1 MAISQVHLYKQVDT
15 SSRHQALLNQLTIAI
30 RSCTELDPILKLA
43 VDGLVRTLQIERSLI
58 LLLKYVDPLIKNR
71 SQKPIP
77 RAKAT
82 VIYEWLTPTSEGNQP
97 SPSSINS
104 SFWLSECDLCQMAYQ
119 HTPKPLILKDK
130 RCISCND
137 SAECVA
143 TVFDLD
149 SMPNLLLISLESQGT
164 VLGFLALQQR
174 QPRAGPTEEL
184 ELVELVSAQLSIAIL
199 QFQTL
204 RQTSALVEERTA
216 QLEWSL
222 SVQAKLY
229 EKTRQQIDQLRRLN
243 ALKDEFLST
252 MSDQMRNPLASMRM
266 AICMLRQPG
275 LPVERQ
281 VRYLDILEQQCNLEI
296 NLINDLLT
304 LQELES
310 HKSQLQPQK
319 VDMREMIQRLEQSF
333 TEKWSVKG
341 LSMEVHLPKRSLVLD
356 TDADSVNRILTELLT
371 NAGKYSE
378 PDTKVVLRAIYQA
391 NQKVPQIV
399 LSLSNIGSSISP
411 AEQEYI
417 FEKFRRGEGVMQK
430 GIQGTGLGLALVKCL
445 VEHLNGVITVSSS
458 PMSDSQSWLTC
469 FTLTLPQMQGG

>member
-30 RSCTELDPILKLA
+30 RSCTEPDPILKLA

-174 QPRAGPTEEL
+174 QPRAGLTEEL

>member
-1 MAISQVHLYKQVDT
+1 MAISQVHLYKQFDT

-58 LLLKYVDPLIKNR
+58 ILLKYVDPLIKNR
-71 SQKPIP
+71 SHKPIP

-97 SPSSINS
+97 PPSSINP
-104 SFWLSECDLCQMAYQ
+104 SFWLSECDLCQIAYQ
-119 HTPKPLILKDK
+119 DTPKPLILKDK
-130 RCISCND
+130 RCISSSD

-143 TVFDLD
+143 TVFDLE

-174 QPRAGPTEEL
+174 QPRAWLTEEL
-184 ELVELVSAQLSIAIL
+184 ELVELVSAQLSIAVL

-266 AICMLRQPG
+266 AICMLRQPE

-319 VDMREMIQRLEQSF
+319 VDMREIIERLEQSF
-333 TEKWSVKG
+333 TQKWSAKG

-356 TDADSVNRILTELLT
+356 TDADSVNRILSELLT

-378 PDTKVVLRAIYQA
+378 PDTKVVLRAIYQV

-411 AEQEYI
+411 TEQEYI

>member
-1 MAISQVHLYKQVDT
+1 MAISQVHLYKQFDT

-30 RSCTELDPILKLA
+30 RSCTELEQILKLA

-58 LLLKYVDPLIKNR
+58 LFLKYVDPLIKNR

-82 VIYEWLTPTSEGNQP
+82 VIYEWSILNSEGNQP
-97 SPSSINS
+97 SPSSINQ
-104 SFWLSECDLCQMAYQ
+104 SFSLSDCGLCQMAYQ
-119 HTPKPLILKDK
+119 HSPKPLIFNEKN
-130 RCISCND
+130 STSYGD
-137 SAECVA
+137 STEGVTAI
-143 TVFDLD
+143 FDLD

-174 QPRAGPTEEL
+174 QPRVWLTEEL

-204 RQTSALVEERTA
+204 RQTSALVQERTD

-222 SVQAKLY
+222 SVQKKLY

-252 MSDQMRNPLASMRM
+252 MNDQMRNPLASMRM

-304 LQELES
+304 LQELKS
-310 HKSQLQPQK
+310 HKTKLQPQK
-319 VDMREMIQRLEQSF
+319 VDIREIIERLEQSF

-341 LSMEVHLPKRSLVLD
+341 LSMEVHLPKRSLILY
-356 TDADSVNRILTELLT
+356 TDADSVNRILNELLT

-411 AEQEYI
+411 AEQDYI
-417 FEKFRRGEGVMQK
+417 FEEFRRGEGVMQK
-430 GIQGTGLGLALVKCL
+430 GIQGTGLGLALVKSL

-458 PMSDSQSWLTC
+458 LIENSPSSLTC
-469 FTLTLPQMQGG
+469 FTLTLPQMQG

>member
-1 MAISQVHLYKQVDT
+1 
-15 SSRHQALLNQLTIAI
+15 
-30 RSCTELDPILKLA
+30 
-43 VDGLVRTLQIERSLI
+43 
-58 LLLKYVDPLIKNR
+58 
-71 SQKPIP
+71 
-77 RAKAT
+77 
-82 VIYEWLTPTSEGNQP
+82 
-97 SPSSINS
+97 
-104 SFWLSECDLCQMAYQ
+104 
-119 HTPKPLILKDK
+119 
-130 RCISCND
+130 
-137 SAECVA
+137 
-143 TVFDLD
+143 
-149 SMPNLLLISLESQGT
+149 
-164 VLGFLALQQR
+164 
-174 QPRAGPTEEL
+174 
-184 ELVELVSAQLSIAIL
+184 
-199 QFQTL
+199 
-204 RQTSALVEERTA
+204 
-216 QLEWSL
+216 
-222 SVQAKLY
+222 
-229 EKTRQQIDQLRRLN
+229 
-243 ALKDEFLST
+243 
-252 MSDQMRNPLASMRM
+252 
-266 AICMLRQPG
+266 
-275 LPVERQ
+275 
-281 VRYLDILEQQCNLEI
+281 LEQQCNLEI

>member
-1 MAISQVHLYKQVDT
+1 MAISQVHLYKQFDT
-15 SSRHQALLNQLTIAI
+15 SSRHQTLLNQLTIAI
-30 RSCTELDPILKLA
+30 RSCTELDQILKLA
-43 VDGLVRTLQIERSLI
+43 IDGLVRTLQVERSLI

-82 VIYEWLTPTSEGNQP
+82 VIYEWPILTSEGNQP
-97 SPSSINS
+97 SPSSINQ
-104 SFWLSECDLCQMAYQ
+104 SFSLSDCGLCQMAYQ
-119 HTPKPLILKDK
+119 HTPKPLIFNEKN
-130 RCISCND
+130 STSYGD
-137 SAECVA
+137 STEGVVA
-143 TVFDLD
+143 IFDLD

-174 QPRAGPTEEL
+174 QPRVWLTEEL

-266 AICMLRQPG
+266 AICMLRQPE

-304 LQELES
+304 LQELEF
-310 HKSQLQPQK
+310 HKTQLQPQK
-319 VDMREMIQRLEQSF
+319 VDIREMIERLEQSF
-333 TEKWSVKG
+333 TQKWSVKG
-341 LSMEVHLPKRSLVLD
+341 LSMEVHLPKRSLIID
-356 TDADSVNRILTELLT
+356 TDADSVNRILNELLT

-399 LSLSNIGSSISP
+399 LSLANIGSSISP
-411 AEQEYI
+411 AEQDYI

-430 GIQGTGLGLALVKCL
+430 GIQGTGLGLALVKSL

-458 PMSDSQSWLTC
+458 PIENSQSWLTC
-469 FTLTLPQMQGG
+469 FTLTLPQMQG

>member
-1 MAISQVHLYKQVDT
+1 MAISQIHLYKQFDT
-15 SSRHQALLNQLTIAI
+15 SSRHQALLNQLTMAI
-30 RSCTELDPILKLA
+30 RSCTELDQILKLG
-43 VDGLVRTLQIERSLI
+43 VDGLVRTLQVEQSFV
-58 LLLKYVDPLIKNR
+58 LLLKYVDPLIKNI
-71 SQKPIP
+71 SQKRIP

-82 VIYEWLTPTSEGNQP
+82 VAYEWPILASEG
-97 SPSSINS
+97 SLPSSNS
-104 SFWLSECDLCQMAYQ
+104 TNQSFSLSECGLCQMAYKN
-119 HTPKPLILKDK
+119 TPKPLIFTDK
-130 RCISCND
+130 HCISVDD
-137 SAECVA
+137 SLESVA
-143 TVFDLD
+143 AVFDFD
-149 SMPNLLLISLESQGT
+149 NIPNLLLISLESQGT

-174 QPRAGPTEEL
+174 QPRVWLNEEL
-184 ELVELVSAQLSIAIL
+184 ELVQLVSAQMSIAIL

-304 LQELES
+304 MQELES
-310 HKSQLQPQK
+310 QKCRVQPQK
-319 VDMREMIQRLEQSF
+319 VDIREIIERLDESF
-333 TEKWSVKG
+333 AQKWSAKG
-341 LSMEVHLPKRSLVLD
+341 LSMELHLPKRSLVLD
-356 TDADSVNRILTELLT
+356 TDADSVNRILQELLT

-378 PDTKVVLRAIYQA
+378 PETKVVLRATYQV

-399 LSLSNIGSSISP
+399 ISLSNIGSSISP
-411 AEQEYI
+411 TEQDYI
-417 FEKFRRGEGVMQK
+417 FEKFRRGEGVMQR

-445 VEHLNGVITVSSS
+445 VQHLNGTISVSSS
-458 PMSDSQSWLTC
+458 PMSDRQSWLTC
-469 FTLTLPQMQGG
+469 FTLTLPQMQG

>member
-1 MAISQVHLYKQVDT
+1 MAISQIHLSKQFDNT
-15 SSRHQALLNQLTIAI
+15 SRHQALLNQLTMAI

-71 SQKPIP
+71 SPQPIP

-82 VIYEWLTPTSEGNQP
+82 VIYEWSSLASE
-97 SPSSINS
+97 SPSSINQ
-104 SFWLSECDLCQMAYQ
+104 SFSLSDCNLCQMAY
-119 HTPKPLILKDK
+119 HNTPKPLVFNNKH
-130 RCISCND
+130 CIGCSD
-137 SAECVA
+137 SGECVA
-143 TVFDLD
+143 AVFDFN
-149 SMPNLLLISLESQGT
+149 SMPNLLLIALESQGT

-174 QPRAGPTEEL
+174 QSRVWLAEEL
-184 ELVELVSAQLSIAIL
+184 ELVELVSAQLSIAVL

-275 LPVERQ
+275 LTIERQ

-304 LQELES
+304 LQELETQ
-310 HKSQLQPQK
+310 KSRLQPQK
-319 VDMREMIQRLEQSF
+319 VDVREIIKKLEQSF

-341 LSMEVHLPKRSLVLD
+341 LNMEVHLPKRSLIFD
-356 TDADSVNRILTELLT
+356 TDAESITRILQELLT

-378 PDTKVVLRAIYQA
+378 PDTKVVLRATYEV
-391 NQKVPQIV
+391 NQKVPEII

-411 AEQEYI
+411 AEQDYI
-417 FEKFRRGEGVMQK
+417 FEKFRRGEGVMQR

-445 VEHLNGVITVSSS
+445 VEHLNGTITVSSS
-458 PMSDSQSWLTC
+458 PMSDRQSWLTC
-469 FTLTLPQMQGG
+469 FTLTLPQMPGG

>member
-174 QPRAGPTEEL
+174 QPRAWLTEEL

>member
-1 MAISQVHLYKQVDT
+1 MAISQIHLSKPIDT
-15 SSRHQALLNQLTIAI
+15 SSSHQALLNQLTMAI
-30 RSCTELDPILKLA
+30 RSCTELDQILKLA

-71 SQKPIP
+71 SPQPIP

-82 VIYEWLTPTSEGNQP
+82 VIYEWPILASEGNQP
-97 SPSSINS
+97 LPSSINQF
-104 SFWLSECDLCQMAYQ
+104 FWLSECSLSKLAYQ
-119 HTPKPLILKDK
+119 STPKPLILNDK
-130 RCISCND
+130 HCISYSNSVED
-137 SAECVA
+137 VA
-143 TVFDLD
+143 AVFDFD

-164 VLGFLALQQR
+164 VLGFLLLQQR
-174 QPRAGPTEEL
+174 QPRIWLTEEL

-281 VRYLDILEQQCNLEI
+281 IRYLDILEQQCNLEI

-310 HKSQLQPQK
+310 QKSQLQPQK
-319 VDMREMIQRLEQSF
+319 VDIREMIKKLEQSF
-333 TEKWSVKG
+333 TEKWSIKG

-356 TDADSVNRILTELLT
+356 TDADSVSRIIQELLT

-378 PDTKVVLRAIYQA
+378 PDTKVVLRASYQV
-391 NQKVPQIV
+391 NQKVPQVI

-411 AEQEYI
+411 AEQDYI

-445 VEHLNGVITVSSS
+445 VQHLNGTITVSSS
-458 PMSDSQSWLTC
+458 PIDNSQSWLTC
-469 FTLTLPQMQGG
+469 FTLTLPQMPG

>member
-1 MAISQVHLYKQVDT
+1 MTISQLHLSKQFDN
-15 SSRHQALLNQLTIAI
+15 SSRHQALLNQLTMAI

-43 VDGLVRTLQIERSLI
+43 VDGLIRTLQVERSLI

-71 SQKPIP
+71 CPQPIP

-82 VIYEWLTPTSEGNQP
+82 VIYEWPILAAEGKP
-97 SPSSINS
+97 LSPSSINQ
-104 SFWLSECDLCQMAYQ
+104 SFSLSDCNLCQMAYQ
-119 HTPKPLILKDK
+119 NTPKPLVLNNKH
-130 RCISCND
+130 CIGCSN
-137 SAECVA
+137 SGECVA
-143 TVFDLD
+143 TVFDFN
-149 SMPNLLLISLESQGT
+149 SMPNLLLIALESQGT

-174 QPRAGPTEEL
+174 QPRVWLTEEL
-184 ELVELVSAQLSIAIL
+184 ELVELVSAQLSIAVL

-252 MSDQMRNPLASMRM
+252 ISDQMRNPLASMRM

-275 LPVERQ
+275 LTVERQ

-296 NLINDLLT
+296 NLINDLLS

-310 HKSQLQPQK
+310 QKSRLQPQK
-319 VDMREMIQRLEQSF
+319 VDVREIIKKLEQSF

-341 LSMEVHLPKRSLVLD
+341 LNMEVHLPKRSLIFD
-356 TDADSVNRILTELLT
+356 TDAESITRILQELLT

-378 PDTKVVLRAIYQA
+378 PDTKVVLRATYQV
-391 NQKVPQIV
+391 NQKVPEII

-411 AEQEYI
+411 AEQDYI

-445 VEHLNGVITVSSS
+445 VEHLNGVITVSSD
-458 PMSDSQSWLTC
+458 PMSDRQAWLTC